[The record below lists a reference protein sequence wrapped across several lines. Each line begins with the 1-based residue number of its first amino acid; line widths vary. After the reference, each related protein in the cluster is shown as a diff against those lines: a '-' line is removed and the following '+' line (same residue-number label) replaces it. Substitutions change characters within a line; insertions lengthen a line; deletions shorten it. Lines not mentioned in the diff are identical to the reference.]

1 MGKEAYDHESIHSS
15 SLWALLKIGIPFT
28 IAALYFLLLYILLP
42 RSDFLRISG
51 IMLAYFVPPSGKETL
66 IPLGIILGLPWWLM
80 AISLSV
86 MDIITC
92 MLIIWNFD
100 LVMKVPYLG
109 RWVGRFMLRG
119 KKIIDERPWIA
130 KYYLLGLI
138 FFIMI
143 PFQGTGGIGGS
154 IIGRM
159 LGLKNSV
166 IILAMA
172 VGTTIESF
180 FIAFGSF
187 YLIHVIEIDPA
198 FILVVIGCFML
209 GVIALTSYYY
219 ARRYQS
225 ARRIE
230 NHP

>member
-1 MGKEAYDHESIHSS
+1 MGKEAYNHESMYSS
-15 SLWALLKIGIPFT
+15 SLWAILRIGIPFI

-92 MLIIWNFD
+92 MLVIWNFD

-109 RWVGRFMLRG
+109 AWVGRFMLRG

-172 VGTTIESF
+172 FGTTIESF

-187 YLIHVIEIDPA
+187 YLIHVIEIDPV
-198 FILVVIGCFML
+198 FLLVVIACFML

-225 ARRIE
+225 ARRSD

>member
-1 MGKEAYDHESIHSS
+1 
-15 SLWALLKIGIPFT
+15 
-28 IAALYFLLLYILLP
+28 
-42 RSDFLRISG
+42 
-51 IMLAYFVPPSGKETL
+51 
-66 IPLGIILGLPWWLM
+66 M

-86 MDIITC
+86 MDIATC
-92 MLIIWNFD
+92 MLVTWNFD
-100 LVMKVPYLG
+100 LVMKFPYLG
-109 RWVGRFMLRG
+109 SWAGRFMRRG

-159 LGLKNSV
+159 LGLKSSA

-180 FIAFGSF
+180 FIAFGAY
-187 YLIHVIEIDPA
+187 YLIRVIEVDPA
-198 FILVVIGCFML
+198 LILFVIGCFML
-209 GVIALTSYYY
+209 GVIVLTGYYF

-225 ARRIE
+225 TLGSD